1 MFAAR
6 QIEKAVKNR
15 ESLET
20 DYSNFVKG
28 LQKKAQKMQQPTE
41 NVNVK
46 RESKVPNRF
55 MVECGDGDTSIN
67 TPTRH
72 KFTPGENTG
81 DPEWIAKKQKRKLE
95 REERK
100 LAKQRGNKK
109 AKVKVENETTNDL
122 RQIDGE
128 SFAIL
133 SGYVIARWVW
143 VQIIMFQLSVLEDF
157 NSVAVSDSDVWPH
170 L

>member
-1 MFAAR
+1 MR
-6 QIEKAVKNR
+6 QP
-15 ESLET
+15 S
-20 DYSNFVKG
+20 
-28 LQKKAQKMQQPTE
+28 E

-55 MVECGDGDTSIN
+55 TVECGDGGYTSMSI
-67 TPTRH
+67 PTRH

-95 REERK
+95 REEQK
-100 LAKQRGNKK
+100 LVKERGNKK
-109 AKVKVENETTNDL
+109 AKVKVENESTNDL

-133 SGYVIARWVW
+133 SGYVIVGFVW
-143 VQIIMFQLSVLEDF
+143 IQIIMLQLSVLEDF
-157 NSVAVSDSDVWPH
+157 NSVAVSDSDV
-170 L
+170 

>member
-6 QIEKAVKNR
+6 QIEKAVKDR
-15 ESLET
+15 ISLET
-20 DYSNFVKG
+20 DYTDFVKG
-28 LQKKAQKMQQPTE
+28 LQKKAQKMRKPSE
-41 NVNVK
+41 NANVK

-55 MVECGDGDTSIN
+55 MVVGGYTSMT
-67 TPTRH
+67 TPTRR

-81 DPEWIAKKQKRKLE
+81 DPEWMAKKQKRKLE
-95 REERK
+95 REEQK
-100 LAKQRGNKK
+100 LAKECGNK
-109 AKVKVENETTNDL
+109 KVKVENETPNDL

-143 VQIIMFQLSVLEDF
+143 IQIIMFQLSVLEDF
-157 NSVAVSDSDVWPH
+157 NSVAVSDSDVWTH